1 MVTQQKEIATF
12 AAGCFWGV
20 EKIIREIPGVLDTT
34 VGYTGGTLP
43 HPTYEN
49 ICTGTTAHAE
59 AIEVVFDPAKI
70 SYEELLDYFF
80 RLHDPTTKNRQGH
93 DSGTQYRS
101 AIFYHSDKQKETALK
116 VRDRINRSG
125 KWAKE
130 IVTEIVPSGTFYPA
144 EEYHQD
150 YLTKNPEG
158 YSCHYLR
165 S

>member
-59 AIEVVFDPAKI
+59 AIEVFFDPAKI